1 MDLKLPWFC
10 RQPQYQMRASLLRIR
25 ASQLQGCECSRG
37 SDCSQSIDAVCSLV
51 FEEFKKS
58 GYPLAGQAGQI
69 VKASVELMVQ
79 LEVIKPPKRRIL
91 LTEAAKIMGRR
102 FPKAEISDLR
112 ARLLNRVQGAID
124 RANQTPRADRAS
136 QLAEKLLQEAESLE
150 REAKRLDSLNEGAV
164 ALPTVLGEVIGQS
177 LQSQWMK
184 RQLDLRGW
192 TKGDLKALG
201 DVDWHTAKRVLDGL
215 YVSPGSWKRI
225 IDVLNKNPIDGHE
238 IDIEEVP
245 RTEKAPRK
253 AHKRGAIPTPPETS

>member
-10 RQPQYQMRASLLRIR
+10 RQPQNQMRASLLRIR

-37 SDCSQSIDAVCSLV
+37 SDCSQSIDAVCNLV

-58 GYPLAGQAGQI
+58 GCPLAGQAGKI

-79 LEVIKPPKRRIL
+79 LEVIRPPKRRIL

-124 RANQTPRADRAS
+124 LANQTPRGDRAS

-164 ALPTVLGEVIGQS
+164 ALPAVLGEVIGQS
-177 LQSQWMK
+177 LQAQWMK

-192 TKGDLKALG
+192 TKGELG
-201 DVDWHTAKRVLDGL
+201 DVDWHTGKRVLDGL

-225 IDVLNKNPIDGHE
+225 IDVLNTMPIDGHK

-253 AHKRGAIPTPPETS
+253 AHKRGATPTPP